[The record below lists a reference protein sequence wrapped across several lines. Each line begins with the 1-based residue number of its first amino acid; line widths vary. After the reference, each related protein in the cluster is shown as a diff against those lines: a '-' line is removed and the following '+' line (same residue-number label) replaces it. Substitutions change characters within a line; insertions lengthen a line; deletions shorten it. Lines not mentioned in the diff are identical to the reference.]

1 MVLSQ
6 QSMHRLENVFTIKNL
21 RQQSCLSFY
30 LLCFVT
36 LLYMPGTYPK
46 SNKK

>member
-6 QSMHRLENVFTIKNL
+6 WSMHHLENLFIIKNL
-21 RQQSCLSFY
+21 RQQSGLSFY

-36 LLYMPGTYPK
+36 LLHMPGTYPK